1 MFLKNLFMDKNDF
14 RIIFMGTPDFAVESL
29 KTLTENGYNI
39 VAVVTNPDKPA
50 GRGQKIKES
59 AVKKYA
65 VSQGLTVLQPKN
77 LKDEHFREDLH
88 KLQPSLQVVVAFKIL
103 PPSIFTLPEYGT
115 FNLHASLLPQYRG
128 AAPINHAIINGENET
143 GVTTFFLDEKVD
155 TGKIID
161 NRKVSISET
170 DTAGT
175 LHDKL
180 MKSGAELV
188 KSTIERIID
197 QTYSIIPQ
205 DELAKNF
212 EELKKA
218 PKIFNEDCRI
228 NWKSDIKELYNFIRG
243 LSPYPAAWTIFIDT
257 EGNRKKTKIFFSEPI
272 AEKHNF
278 KAGTI
283 VSDQKTYLKV
293 AAKNGF
299 MDIKK
304 LQLEGKKKMQIDE
317 FLRGIRS
324 LDNCVFE

>member
-1 MFLKNLFMDKNDF
+1 
-14 RIIFMGTPDFAVESL
+14 MGTPDFAVESL
-29 KTLTENGYNI
+29 KTLTENDYNI
-39 VAVVTNPDKPA
+39 VGVVTNPDKPA

-65 VSQGLTVLQPKN
+65 VSKGLHVLQPSSLN
-77 LKDEHFREDLH
+77 DEHFREELR
-88 KLQPSLQVVVAFKIL
+88 KLKPSLQVVVAFKIL
-103 PPSIFTLPEYGT
+103 PPSIFTIPTHGT

-128 AAPINHAIINGENET
+128 AAPINHAIMNGEKET

-161 NRKVSISET
+161 QRKVSITET
-170 DTAGT
+170 ETAGT

-180 MKSGAELV
+180 MKSGAGLV
-188 KSTIERIID
+188 KSTIDSIIN

-212 EELKKA
+212 NSLKKA

-228 NWKSDIKELYNFIRG
+228 NWNRDINELHNFIRG
-243 LSPYPAAWTIFIDT
+243 LSPYPSAWTEFIDA
-257 EGNRKKTKIFFSEPI
+257 EGNRKKTKIYYCEPV
-272 AEKHNF
+272 AKSHNY
-278 KAGTI
+278 KVGSI
-283 VSDQKTYLKV
+283 LSDQKTYLKV

-299 MDIKK
+299 LDIKQ
-304 LQLEGKKKMQIDE
+304 LQLEGKKQMQTEE

-324 LDNCVFE
+324 LDKCVFE

>member
-1 MFLKNLFMDKNDF
+1 MDKKNF

-29 KTLTENGYNI
+29 KTLTENDYNI
-39 VAVVTNPDKPA
+39 VGVVTNPDKPA

-65 VSQGLTVLQPKN
+65 VSKGLHVLQPSSLN
-77 LKDEHFREDLH
+77 DEHFREELR
-88 KLQPSLQVVVAFKIL
+88 KLKPSLQVVVAFKIL
-103 PPSIFTLPEYGT
+103 PPSIFTIPTHGT

-128 AAPINHAIINGENET
+128 AAPINHAIMNGEKET

-161 NRKVSISET
+161 QRKVSITET
-170 DTAGT
+170 ETAGT

-180 MKSGAELV
+180 MKSGAGLV
-188 KSTIERIID
+188 KSTIDSIIN

-212 EELKKA
+212 NSLKKA

-228 NWKSDIKELYNFIRG
+228 NWNRDINELHNFIRG
-243 LSPYPAAWTIFIDT
+243 LSPYPSAWTEFIDA
-257 EGNRKKTKIFFSEPI
+257 EGNRKKTKIYYCEPV
-272 AEKHNF
+272 AKNHNY
-278 KAGTI
+278 KVGSI
-283 VSDQKTYLKV
+283 LSDQKTYLKV

-299 MDIKK
+299 LDIKQ
-304 LQLEGKKKMQIDE
+304 LQLEGKKQMQTEE

-324 LDNCVFE
+324 LDKCVFE

>member
-1 MFLKNLFMDKNDF
+1 MDKKDF

-29 KTLTENGYNI
+29 KILTENNYNI

-65 VSQGLTVLQPKN
+65 VSQGLHVLQPAN
-77 LKDEHFREDLH
+77 LKDEQFREEIS

-103 PPSIFTLPEYGT
+103 PPSIFTIPTFGT

-128 AAPINHAIINGENET
+128 AAPINHAIINGEKET

-161 NRKVSISET
+161 QRKVSISET

-180 MKSGAELV
+180 MNSGAELV
-188 KSTIERIID
+188 KSTIDSIINR
-197 QTYSIIPQ
+197 TYSIIPQ
-205 DELAKNF
+205 DKLAQNF
-212 EELKKA
+212 KELKKA

-228 NWKSDIKELYNFIRG
+228 NWNSDINELHNFIRG
-243 LSPYPAAWTIFIDT
+243 LSPYPAAWTEFIDV

-272 AEKHNF
+272 TENHNY

-283 VSDQKTYLKV
+283 LSDQKTYLKV

-299 MDIKK
+299 ISIKK
-304 LQLEGKKKMQIDE
+304 LQSEGKKKMQTEE

-324 LDNCVFE
+324 LDNCVFK